1 MRDHALY
8 VAYAPAD
15 DPKVALAMVVENA
28 GFGAQNAAPIARRV
42 FDFVI
47 MGLYPS
53 KEDIEAVQK
62 GQATRPIGKQRP
74 VASVPWPPKAN
85 ELAVEEPIAAA
96 SAAEK
101 AALAQKTAARTPR

>member
-1 MRDHALY
+1 
-8 VAYAPAD
+8 
-15 DPKVALAMVVENA
+15 MVVENA

-47 MGLYPS
+47 MGQYPS
-53 KEDIEAVQK
+53 QEDIEAVQK
-62 GQATRPIGKQRP
+62 GQATRPIGKPRS
-74 VASVPWPPKAN
+74 VASVPWPPKAA

-101 AALAQKTAARTPR
+101 AVSAAAKPAPAAAKPAASAAR

>member
-1 MRDHALY
+1 
-8 VAYAPAD
+8 
-15 DPKVALAMVVENA
+15 MVVENA

-47 MGLYPS
+47 MGQYPS
-53 KEDIEAVQK
+53 QEDIEAVQK
-62 GQATRPIGKQRP
+62 GQATRPIGKPRS
-74 VASVPWPPKAN
+74 VASVPWPPKAA

-101 AALAQKTAARTPR
+101 AVSAAAKPASAAAKPAASAAR